1 MFAFIAREP
10 ILDQQKNVFA
20 YELIFRDG
28 KGGTFPEELGSQKA
42 QYIAEH
48 FHPLGL
54 DDISGEKTSFINF
67 SSDTLISRFPTTL
80 NPDTVVVELA
90 DNPFNQAGLLEACQH
105 IKQLGFKLAIDDPM
119 MLSSKHEIFPLID
132 VLKVDVSKARF
143 EQIEKNIPRF
153 LDSEVRLVAEQVNT
167 YDDFNTCNT
176 LGFDLFQGY
185 FFAQPEA
192 RIMRQLPASKL
203 NLVDLMGE
211 SASSNFDLDRINSII
226 ERDAALS
233 YLLLKFIN
241 NPTINKRHKI
251 NSLRHAL
258 TYMGEVEIKKF
269 IALLSLANLGDDKP
283 LELIHMSLVRA
294 KFFDLLSQARNVSTN
309 PPIGFLVGLFSLLD
323 ALLDQTMPDVLK
335 QLPLSDNVSDALL
348 GKTDEFNC
356 YVSLVR
362 SFEGALWMNVIKQ
375 SKNLNIDQKQ
385 LHGMYNQAITWG
397 NGVRSAISS
406 YFPRAVARA

>member
-10 ILDQQKNVFA
+10 ILDKQKEVFA

-28 KGGTFPEELGSQKA
+28 KNGTYPEEMDPQKVK
-42 QYIAEH
+42 YIAEH

-54 DDISGEKTSFINF
+54 DDICGEKTSFINF
-67 SSDTLISRFPTTL
+67 SSETLISRFPTSL
-80 NPDTVVVELA
+80 NPETVVVELA
-90 DNPFNQAGLLEACQH
+90 ENPLDQSGLMEACKH

-119 MLSSKHEIFPLID
+119 MISGQHDIFPLID
-132 VLKVDVSKARF
+132 VVKVDVSQARY
-143 EQIEKNIPRF
+143 EIIQKNIPRF
-153 LDSEVRLVAEQVNT
+153 LDANVKLVAEKVNT
-167 YDDFNTCNT
+167 QEDFKACDE

-185 FFAQPEA
+185 FFAQPTA
-192 RIMRQLPASKL
+192 RILKQLPASKL
-203 NLVDLMGE
+203 NLVDLIGE
-211 SASSNFDLDRINSII
+211 SSSARFDIDRINQII

-294 KFFDLLSQARNVSTN
+294 KFFDLLSQARKMHTN

-323 ALLDQTMPDVLK
+323 ALLDQDMTAILK
-335 QLPLSDNVSDALL
+335 QLPLSDDVSDALL
-348 GKTDEFNC
+348 GKSDEFNA
-356 YVSLVR
+356 YLSLAR
-362 SFEGALWMNVIKQ
+362 AFEGALWMNVIKQ
-375 SKNLNIDQKQ
+375 SKALNIDQKQ
-385 LHGMYNQAITWG
+385 LHGIYNQAIVWG

-406 YFPRAVARA
+406 YFPRSVAKG

>member
-10 ILDQQKNVFA
+10 ILDQKKNIFA

-28 KGGTFPEELGSQKA
+28 KGGAFPEELDNQKA
-42 QYIAEH
+42 QYIADH
-48 FHPLGL
+48 FHPLGM
-54 DDISGEKTSFINF
+54 DDISGGKTSFINF
-67 SSDTLISRFPTTL
+67 SSDTIISRFPTTL

-90 DNPFNQAGLLEACQH
+90 DNPFNQSGLMEACQH

-119 MLSSKHEIFPLID
+119 MLSSAHEIIPLID
-132 VLKVDVSKARF
+132 ILKVDVSKARY
-143 EQIEKNIPRF
+143 ELIEKNIPRF
-153 LDSEVRLVAEQVNT
+153 LDSKVRLVAEQVNT
-167 YDDFNTCNT
+167 YDDFNTCNA

-192 RIMRQLPASKL
+192 RILRQLPASKL
-203 NLVDLMGE
+203 NLVDLIGE
-211 SASSNFDLDRINSII
+211 SSKAYFDLERINRII

-269 IALLSLANLGDDKP
+269 IALLSIANLGDDKP

-294 KFFDLLSQARNVSTN
+294 KFFDLLSQARNLSTN

-323 ALLDQTMPDVLK
+323 ALLDQAMPDVLK
-335 QLPLSDNVSDALL
+335 QLPLSDDVSDALL

-362 SFEGALWMNVIKQ
+362 AFEGALWMNVIKQ
-375 SKNLNIDQKQ
+375 SKNLEIDQKQ
-385 LHGMYNQAITWG
+385 LHGMYNQAIAWG

-406 YFPRAVARA
+406 YFPRSVAKA